1 MLNNLI
7 TIALSVPKEL
17 QEAII
22 REHYDDL
29 VHRHPSVTRT
39 IELIKQNYDFSYIKN
54 KVTAFIKKYADC

>member
-22 REHYDDL
+22 CEHYNNL

-39 IELIKQNYDFSYIKN
+39 IELIKRNYDFSYIKD
-54 KVTAFIKKYADC
+54 KVTAFIKKCADY